1 MIPYIGVANFAV
13 QYCYPGYETVRLLIQ
28 DKPSSN
34 LLTQWTFYWLI
45 CASFLQLESTLLAL
59 VVEYLPLYLE
69 FKTLCL
75 LWLVHPNYKGALWLW
90 HGKLKEPY
98 ASVEHRIRQLQQPSG
113 NDLVWMESHDCQKSC
128 RASRARH
135 ELPSDGKSLL
145 WLEAAVCREGASC
158 QASVA
163 AAQLC
168 ASTTREFLERLLAA
182 KRWRALLE
190 DGTGARLVAA
200 MGMPMQELMGVLDC
214 VQPPPGAEMPVALAQ
229 LLRRTS
235 PQNPENP
242 ENPASPFE
250 SMHAV
255 VDAGAPALAVQL
267 QSVPPAVAEG
277 LGGVLRLQDLV
288 RAAKQAAVPSAV
300 TSGLQMLIGASADDR
315 EDWRDAFKATVTG
328 LRQLRQD
335 MAALA
340 EADTGVLLVVHWPG
354 PGERAAQRLVDRLSP
369 ICAVL
374 IGFPDNIVPP
384 WLSGIP
390 TVSLPAMEERSPGLG
405 ELRKLAEAMLRA

>member
-1 MIPYIGVANFAV
+1 ML
-13 QYCYPGYETVRLLIQ
+13 CTTV
-28 DKPSSN
+28 
-34 LLTQWTFYWLI
+34 
-45 CASFLQLESTLLAL
+45 
-59 VVEYLPLYLE
+59 PL
-69 FKTLCL
+69 
-75 LWLVHPNYKGALWLW
+75 KG
-90 HGKLKEPY
+90 
-98 ASVEHRIRQLQQPSG
+98 QPL
-113 NDLVWMESHDCQKSC
+113 DAKSL
-128 RASRARH
+128 RH

-315 EDWRDAFKATVTG
+315 EDWRDAFKATVAWRHQCIMVSCST
-328 LRQLRQD
+328 
-335 MAALA
+335 AASA
-340 EADTGVLLVVHWPG
+340 PADLPRDHSLKMRLLETWTTVLFQQVKRADFSWKSTDCLMIVG
-354 PGERAAQRLVDRLSP
+354 P
-369 ICAVL
+369 
-374 IGFPDNIVPP
+374 
-384 WLSGIP
+384 
-390 TVSLPAMEERSPGLG
+390 VSLHL
-405 ELRKLAEAMLRA
+405 